1 MMEER
6 KTDDMDL
13 SAGTNTVAVVIC
25 RQEDDPADQNS
36 GKFRGLPLYI

>member
-25 RQEDDPADQNS
+25 RQIKTLGNL
-36 GKFRGLPLYI
+36 GGFLCTYI